1 MKRYF
6 KYFIFVFLIGSIFCS
21 SKFMV
26 KAKAESFYEAEYI
39 DNIWI
44 TREKGAAH
52 LYQKARFFRN
62 RVTNKE
68 SYCLDPF
75 AVFNENGYYVSNMNY
90 NSLSKEAVDKI
101 KLAAYYGYGYDGHT
115 DVKWYAITQVLIWR
129 YAVADGNFYFT
140 NGLDGA
146 KINSFD
152 NDISSL
158 NNMVNNHYKTPSFS
172 GSTNNMIIG
181 NDLTLTDGNNVL
193 ANYNITNNG
202 GMSLVKIGNK
212 LTIKGEK
219 TGEFIINLSKSANK
233 AFGSP
238 TFYTSSNS
246 QNMMSRGNVNNVT
259 SYLKVKV
266 EGGYITINKTD
277 DDNKSCTPLGE
288 ASIDGAVYEI
298 YDQNG
303 KVVDTLTIKN
313 CNAKSIGLPYGDYTI
328 KEKQA
333 GVGYQKDNREY
344 KVTIDKEHTNLELN
358 LTNKVI
364 KSRIEITK
372 LYGSKEE
379 ENYKV
384 EANITFGLYDKF
396 GNLITTYKTDKSG
409 YIAFDLP
416 FGSYTLKQLNST
428 FNYDKIEDIQITVDY
443 DSDKKMTYVL
453 KNNLSTTKL
462 KVVKK
467 DKTSNKEILNRNAKF
482 KIKNLQTNEYL
493 YYLVDGEKNYI
504 FEINEQ
510 GYFITPI
517 ELEYGKYSI
526 EEVVSPAGYKRLK
539 NNIVFEI
546 NEDCHFTYDEDGNK
560 IYEITIYNEKED
572 LVIKVPDTYSNSTC
586 NLFNLLIKV
595 FYEDKKKAF
604 IC

>member
-1 MKRYF
+1 MKKYF

-21 SKFMV
+21 NKFIV

-39 DNIWI
+39 DNMWI

-90 NSLSKEAVDKI
+90 NSLSKDVVDKI

-129 YAVADGNFYFT
+129 YAVSDGNFYFT

-152 NDISSL
+152 HDINSL
-158 NNMVNNHYKTPSFS
+158 NNLVNNHYKTPSFS
-172 GSTNNMIIG
+172 SSTNNMIIG
-181 NDLTLTDGNNVL
+181 SDLTLTDSNNVL
-193 ANYNITNNG
+193 SNYNVTDNG
-202 GMSLVKIGNK
+202 GINLVKTGNK

-219 TGEFIINLSKSANK
+219 IGEFIINLSKAANR
-233 AFGSP
+233 ATGSP
-238 TFYTSSNS
+238 TFYTSSTS
-246 QNMMSRGNVNNVT
+246 QSMMSRGNVNHVNA
-259 SYLKVKV
+259 YLKVKV

-277 DDNKSCTPLGE
+277 EDNKSCTPQGE

-298 YDQNG
+298 YDWNG

-313 CNAKSIGLPYGDYTI
+313 CMAKSIGLPYGNYTI

-333 GVGYQKDNREY
+333 GIGYQKDNKKYE
-344 KVTIDKEHTNLELN
+344 VIIDKEMPNIEVN
-358 LTNKVI
+358 LTNKVV
-364 KSRIEITK
+364 KSHIEITK

-384 EANITFGLYDKF
+384 EPNIAFGLYDRT
-396 GNLITTYKTDKSG
+396 GNLINTYRTDKSG

-416 FGSYTLKQLNST
+416 FGDYVLKQLNST
-428 FNYDKIEDIQITVDY
+428 FNYDKVDDIHITVAY
-443 DSDKKMTYVL
+443 DSDKRITYVL

-462 KVVKK
+462 KVIKK
-467 DKTSNKEILNRNAKF
+467 DKTSDKEILNKNAKF
-482 KIKNLQTNEYL
+482 KIKNLKTNEYL

-504 FEINEQ
+504 FEMNKE
-510 GYFITPI
+510 GYFITSI
-517 ELEYGKYSI
+517 DLEYGKYSI
-526 EEVVSPAGYKRLK
+526 EEVVSPVGYKRLK

-546 NEDCHFTYDEDGNK
+546 NEDCSFTYDEDGNK
-560 IYEITIYNEKED
+560 VYEITIYNEKED
-572 LVIKVPDTYSNSTC
+572 LVIKVPDTYSTSTC
-586 NLFNLLIKV
+586 NLFSLLIKV
-595 FYEDKKKAF
+595 LYEEKKKGF
-604 IC
+604 VC